1 MSMSTGIVEQEIRTI
16 SILKEIEIAAPL
28 DIAFEAVLEEL
39 GPGGEMPGGKPFPMV
54 IEPWPGGRWYRDLG
68 NHSGHFWGVQP
79 AWLQLSRDR
88 KPLKWREKAHVLGV
102 EPRPVACSR
111 GHYSPVGLKG
121 DAQGTYPDR

>member
-1 MSMSTGIVEQEIRTI
+1 MPKPLWSQFVQAYLDYESFDSAAVKRMIGGGINQPWVTNTCAVRMSRGLNYSNLPVPANF
-16 SILKEIEIAAPL
+16 K
-28 DIAFEAVLEEL
+28 
-39 GPGGEMPGGKPFPMV
+39 
-54 IEPWPGGRWYRDLG
+54 
-68 NHSGHFWGVQP
+68 GVQP